1 MTLSETLRE
10 TTAQY
15 RELLAISRETPAAA
29 AADDLA
35 GLLGLLERRDR
46 VFGRI
51 RELGPQLAEGSL
63 PPKAGAELAG
73 LIRETMAADR
83 LSQAAISRRL
93 SLVRQGLGEVQ
104 RGRATG
110 RAYRKANTAPQP
122 TARFIDEVR

>member
-1 MTLSETLRE
+1 MTRLETLRE

-29 AADDLA
+29 AAEDLD

-46 VFGRI
+46 VFARI
-51 RELGPQLAEGSL
+51 RELGPELAGASW
-63 PPKAGAELAG
+63 PPKANAELAG

-93 SLVRQGLGEVQ
+93 GLVREGLGEVQ

-110 RAYRKANTAPQP
+110 RAYRKANAASPP